1 MKAISSETLYKIL
14 DSAYELKD
22 EKVITGI
29 ELALMCC
36 VEFQKWQN
44 IDDFLKD
51 PKDEW
56 CWIKTKENII
66 DMAFFHIDSFYFNE
80 GKVTK
85 FPIGKIIEVMHIE
98 KPQI

>member
-1 MKAISSETLYKIL
+1 MKAVTSETLYKIL

-22 EKVITGI
+22 EKVIPGI
-29 ELALMCC
+29 ELALMFCT
-36 VEFQKWQN
+36 EFQTWRN

-56 CWIKTKENII
+56 CWIKTKENVI

-98 KPQI
+98 KPKF

>member
-1 MKAISSETLYKIL
+1 MKAITDEMLYKIL
-14 DSAYELKD
+14 DSAFKLND
-22 EKVITGI
+22 GGI
-29 ELALMCC
+29 IPGIQLALMCC
-36 VEFQKWQN
+36 SDLQKWQN
-44 IDDFLKD
+44 INDFLKN

-56 CWIKTKENII
+56 CWIKTKENVI
-66 DMAFFHIDSFYFNE
+66 DMAFFYIGSFYFNE